1 MSRNEIIGRVL
12 GKILAYT
19 SQGIVYSY
27 IAKLINV
34 KSIFIIRIG
43 GKYLIQLFIY
53 TSRNYVRTDF
63 TSETIFSDAIDASFF
78 AD

>member
-1 MSRNEIIGRVL
+1 MGRNEIIGTIL

-19 SQGIVYSY
+19 TQGIVYSY
-27 IAKLINV
+27 IARLLNF
-34 KSIFIIRIG
+34 KSIFILRMG
-43 GKYLIQLFIY
+43 GKYLIQLVLY

-63 TSETIFSDAIDASFF
+63 TSETIFSDAIDASFS